1 MNMNNSGKSDTAME
15 LREKQRPMKLGPHAL
30 PSGLIHNLEELRT
43 CVLRRLESI
52 EALARRGSGLPSVE
66 ITRTEQM
73 LRQRIEELEL
83 ERSRSLADL
92 ISEDPSGKQL
102 LTQLEKDRQL
112 LAEAWERLER
122 ERIDAIAAGSLARPA
137 APAHHHPHPAE
148 GLALHGAPAARP
160 TAAAAE
166 TVNPVTES
174 ILRQFQTL
182 CSDVRRTTDARCSTH

>member
-1 MNMNNSGKSDTAME
+1 MNMNNSGKNDIAMDP
-15 LREKQRPMKLGPHAL
+15 RDKQRPTKLVLHAL

-52 EALARRGSGLPSVE
+52 EALARHCSGVPSVE

-73 LRQRIEELEL
+73 LRQRIEQLEQ

-92 ISEDPSGKQL
+92 VNEDPSGKQL

-112 LAEAWERLER
+112 LADAWERLER

-137 APAHHHPHPAE
+137 APAHHPHPAE
-148 GLALHGAPAARP
+148 GHVIHAPPVPRP
-160 TAAAAE
+160 TAAAE
-166 TVNPVTES
+166 TANPVAES